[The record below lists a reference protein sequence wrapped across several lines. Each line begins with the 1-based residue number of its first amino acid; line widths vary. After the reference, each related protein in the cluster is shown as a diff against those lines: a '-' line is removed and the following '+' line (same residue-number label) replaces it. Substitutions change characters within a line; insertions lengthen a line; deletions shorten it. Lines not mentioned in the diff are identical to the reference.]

1 MSLFTSDSLPRG
13 SYVDD
18 RNNPPIISATY
29 LLFTL
34 SRRKWEGLGGARR
47 ALERGPQN

>member
-1 MSLFTSDSLPRG
+1 LTSDSLPRG

-18 RNNPPIISATY
+18 RNNPPIINATY

-34 SRRKWEGLGGARR
+34 FLLHYWTKLLQIWHADST
-47 ALERGPQN
+47 